1 MHKDAAVPPSDILKN
16 LSYEKYV
23 NFRVLLA
30 SASCIFL
37 SNWLYYTQFQT
48 VWPRACPGL
57 PKPGLEEITMKTFNT
72 VMKVLAVL
80 AAVAGVIYVI
90 AAFGDKIVAWAKRVI
105 GCCPWDEGME
115 ETKEPA
121 SSEEAPAEETAPAAE
136 EAAAPEAAPAEEAP
150 AEEPKAAAED
160 NAPVASEEDFEG

>member
-1 MHKDAAVPPSDILKN
+1 
-16 LSYEKYV
+16 
-23 NFRVLLA
+23 
-30 SASCIFL
+30 
-37 SNWLYYTQFQT
+37 
-48 VWPRACPGL
+48 
-57 PKPGLEEITMKTFNT
+57 MKTFNT

-80 AAVAGVIYVI
+80 AAVAGAIYVI

-115 ETKEPA
+115 ETEEPKA
-121 SSEEAPAEETAPAAE
+121 AEETPAEEAAPAAE
-136 EAAAPEAAPAEEAP
+136 EAAPAAEAP

>member
-1 MHKDAAVPPSDILKN
+1 
-16 LSYEKYV
+16 
-23 NFRVLLA
+23 
-30 SASCIFL
+30 
-37 SNWLYYTQFQT
+37 
-48 VWPRACPGL
+48 
-57 PKPGLEEITMKTFNT
+57 MKTFNT

-80 AAVAGVIYVI
+80 AAVAGAIYVI

-115 ETKEPA
+115 ETEEPK
-121 SSEEAPAEETAPAAE
+121 AAE
-136 EAAAPEAAPAEEAP
+136 EAAPAAEAP

>member
-1 MHKDAAVPPSDILKN
+1 MYPDAAQHPSDILKE

-23 NFRVLLA
+23 NFPVLLA

-80 AAVAGVIYVI
+80 AAVAGTIYVI

-115 ETKEPA
+115 ETEEA
-121 SSEEAPAEETAPAAE
+121 QTSEEAPAEETPAAE
-136 EAAAPEAAPAEEAP
+136 EAPAEAQAAEEAP